1 MSAPVQNLPSFPLD
15 PAQFKGLEAASRTLN
30 PEQLLWASGYLAGL
44 AAARRLP
51 SAASM
56 PGQVVAL
63 PGTGPG
69 LTILYG
75 SQTGNSRRVAE
86 TAAEAARAA
95 RLPVR
100 LQSLGEFPSRQLAR
114 ESFVLFVVSTQGDGE
129 PPEDAVAFF
138 EFLNSDKAP
147 KLGDLSYGVLALGD
161 SSYPHFC
168 AAGRLLDARL
178 AELGAIR
185 VQDRVDCDLD
195 FASAAESWAASVLK
209 RATELLK
216 HEDGPVPSVVALT
229 SVAGRQAAD
238 TGMTVAAELLLNQR
252 LTGRHSSKDVRHLE
266 FLLDGDSL
274 SWQPGDGV
282 SIQPQNPPQLVN
294 AILDALAASGEESLT
309 GPSGNLQP
317 LREIL
322 LTEVELTQLHRPL
335 ILALHGLTQDARL
348 LALLEDSTG
357 QALANFLASHQV
369 LDLLHQYPGLL
380 DAAGWLAHLRPL
392 GRRTYSIAS
401 SPLAHQGELH
411 LLVARVEEDHG
422 DGIRLGAASNHLAAL
437 AEGSTLELR
446 LERNASF
453 HLPAD
458 DVPLIMIGPGT
469 GVAPF
474 RGYIAERMARGATGR
489 SWLFFGE
496 RTQREDFLYQME
508 WQKTLAQG
516 GLTRLS
522 LAFSRDGKAKTY
534 VQHRILEQARDFHA
548 WLEEGAA
555 IHVCGDASRMAKDV
569 HAAILGA
576 IRVGTGR
583 DEEYAREYLQN
594 LQREGRYRR
603 DVY

>member
-15 PAQFKGLEAASRTLN
+15 PAQFEGLEAASRTLN

-44 AAARRLP
+44 AAGRRLSP
-51 SAASM
+51 VASA
-56 PGQVVAL
+56 PGQVVSL

-86 TAAEAARAA
+86 TAAEAARSA

-100 LQSLGEFPSRQLAR
+100 VQSLGEFPARQLGR
-114 ESFVLFVVSTQGDGE
+114 ESLVLFVISTQGDGE

-138 EFLNSDKAP
+138 EFLGSNKAP

-168 AAGRLLDARL
+168 AAGRLLDIRL
-178 AELGAIR
+178 AELGATR
-185 VQDRVDCDLD
+185 VQERVDCDLD
-195 FASAAESWAASVLK
+195 FAAAAESWAISALK

-216 HEDGPVPSVVALT
+216 PESGSVPPVVALAPVT
-229 SVAGRQAAD
+229 TRQTAD
-238 TGMTVAAELLLNQR
+238 TGLTTAAELLLNQR

-266 FLLDGDSL
+266 FLLEGDSL
-274 SWQPGDGV
+274 PWQPGDGV
-282 SIQPQNPPQLVN
+282 SIQPQNPPQVV
-294 AILDALAASGEESLT
+294 ATILDALGASGEESLT
-309 GPSGNLQP
+309 GPTGKLRP
-317 LREIL
+317 LHEIL
-322 LTEVELTQLHRPL
+322 STEVELTLLHRPL
-335 ILALHGLTQDARL
+335 ILALHELTKDARL
-348 LALLEDSTG
+348 SALLEDSTG
-357 QALANFLASHQV
+357 QALAHYLASHQV
-369 LDLLHQYPGLL
+369 LDLMHQYPGLL

-401 SPLAHQGELH
+401 SPLAHPGELH

-422 DGIRLGAASNHLAAL
+422 GGARLGAASNHLSTL

-474 RGYIAERMARGATGR
+474 RGYVAERMVRGAKGR
-489 SWLFFGE
+489 NWLFFGE
-496 RTQREDFLYQME
+496 RTQREDFLYQLE
-508 WQKTLAQG
+508 WQKALARG
-516 GLTRLS
+516 ALTRLS
-522 LAFSRDGKAKTY
+522 LAFSRDGTAKSY

-569 HAAILGA
+569 HAAILEA
-576 IRVGTGR
+576 IRIGTGR
-583 DEEYAREYLQN
+583 DEDHAREYLQD